1 MSPALII
8 QRLFDSRYGASNRLL
23 ARWLF
28 LRALGPDLFLGFL
41 FALIPDPWAHRQQRY
56 SSRHRIPGGG
66 RAFVRPGEV
75 LVCAI
80 AVLAF
85 DRQCV
90 ADWPFV
96 GSACLRRC
104 CSSST
109 CGRAECWR
117 FAFVCF
123 LSFVAAAGDFSGYQS
138 DGMLLEA
145 GFIALFFAPPGF
157 RPGWGE
163 THPPSRASL
172 FLLQWEWFRIYFE
185 SGVVKLASGDPQWRN
200 WTAMDQYYQNG
211 PLPTWIGYYAQHLP
225 HWFHAS
231 TVFVTFAVELGI
243 VWMMF
248 LPRRWRLIC
257 FVIVTALQAGIILT
271 ANYTFLNYLVLSL
284 GILLLDDGYLVR
296 VLPRRWRGQ
305 VRSSGSHCGCAA
317 STASSA
323 RSSSLLCR
331 LSTARLRPAAALTL
345 TPRKHFSAW
354 KLALTSVILS
364 WIFYAGT
371 VQLLWMLFPRFP
383 LPTAPVAALDPFR
396 IANRYGLFAV
406 MTRGRYEI
414 EFQGSNDGQNWT
426 PYPFR
431 YKPQDPSKAP
441 GIYAPYQPRF
451 DWNLWFASLGNWRE
465 NSIVPSTEERLLS
478 NSHDVLQLF
487 AGNPFADAPP
497 KQVRAVL
504 WQYWFTSSG
513 REAEYRN
520 VVATRADG
528 VVCSRPANRPR
539 RKTAGGGMA
548 CSATAAWLGLGI
560 YQSGGFHDR
569 QKESCTAP
577 QVVGESTYG
586 IHLPSRR
593 TV

>member
-1 MSPALII
+1 MSPAVII
-8 QRLFDSRYGASNRLL
+8 QRLFDSRYGASNRLI

-28 LRALGPDLFLGFL
+28 LRALGVIYFSAFYSLLFQIRGLIGNNGILPATEFL
-41 FALIPDPWAHRQQRY
+41 EAVAH
-56 SSRHRIPGGG
+56 SSGPARFWVAPSLFWLSTGNTWLMAVCWVGLLASVLLFFNLWPRGTL
-66 RAFVRPGEV
+66 
-75 LVCAI
+75 LVC
-80 AVLAF
+80 
-85 DRQCV
+85 
-90 ADWPFV
+90 
-96 GSACLRRC
+96 
-104 CSSST
+104 
-109 CGRAECWR
+109 
-117 FAFVCF
+117 FVCF

-185 SGVVKLASGDPQWRN
+185 SGIVKLASGDPQWRN

-211 PLPTWIGYYAQHLP
+211 PLPTWIGYYVQHLP

-231 TVFVTFAVELGI
+231 TVFITFAVELGI

-248 LPRRWRLIC
+248 LPRRWRLVC
-257 FVIVTALQAGIILT
+257 FVIVTALQSGIILT

-284 GILLLDDGYLVR
+284 GILLLDDGYLTS
-296 VLPRRWRGQ
+296 VLPRGWRGPFE
-305 VRSSGSHCGCAA
+305 RAA
-317 STASSA
+317 AIA
-323 RSSSLLCR
+323 
-331 LSTARLRPAAALTL
+331 AGLRPQPAPPGPEPALSIVNSTTSPSPPPIP
-345 TPRKHFSAW
+345 TPSKHFSAW
-354 KLALTSVILS
+354 KIALTSVILS
-364 WIFYAGT
+364 WIFYSTTA
-371 VQLLWMLFPRFP
+371 QLAWMLFPQLP

-431 YKPQDPSKAP
+431 YKPQDLAKAP

-451 DWNLWFASLGNWRE
+451 DWNLWFASLGEWRE
-465 NSIVPSTEERLLS
+465 NPIVPSTEERLLS

-504 WQYWFTSSG
+504 WQYWFTSLAEKRSTG
-513 REAEYRN
+513 MWWRRELMGLYAP
-520 VVATRADG
+520 VLQIGPDG
-528 VVCSRPANRPR
+528 
-539 RKTAGGGMA
+539 K
-548 CSATAAWLGLGI
+548 L
-560 YQSGGFHDR
+560 
-569 QKESCTAP
+569 
-577 QVVGESTYG
+577 QVVQWPVP
-586 IHLPSRR
+586 LPPHG
-593 TV
+593 